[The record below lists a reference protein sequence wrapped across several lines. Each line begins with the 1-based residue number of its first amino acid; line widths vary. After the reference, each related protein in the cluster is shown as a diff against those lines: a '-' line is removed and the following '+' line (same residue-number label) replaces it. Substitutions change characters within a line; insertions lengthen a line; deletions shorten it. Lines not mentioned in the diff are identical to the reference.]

1 MVSFNS
7 CATDVRQGTFVSYKM
22 RYIANAM
29 NMRRIEAKLRTL
41 RANRDALERKKT
53 EMTRVLDEELNY
65 VNRQIQNFERIYTQ
79 TQKLMKSIDEQMVLA
94 DELMNEERRNRRP
107 RNRFRVQNEPKKR
120 RISTLSFSIGFCTMQ
135 PVLFPAAEIPFSFP
149 FIKDIVVVTA
159 TTILPIVAT

>member
-107 RNRFRVQNEPKKR
+107 RNRFRGQNEPKKDGGLVLCLFQSDSVR
-120 RISTLSFSIGFCTMQ
+120 CNQSFSLQRKFLI
-135 PVLFPAAEIPFSFP
+135 LSLL
-149 FIKDIVVVTA
+149 IK
-159 TTILPIVAT
+159 ILL